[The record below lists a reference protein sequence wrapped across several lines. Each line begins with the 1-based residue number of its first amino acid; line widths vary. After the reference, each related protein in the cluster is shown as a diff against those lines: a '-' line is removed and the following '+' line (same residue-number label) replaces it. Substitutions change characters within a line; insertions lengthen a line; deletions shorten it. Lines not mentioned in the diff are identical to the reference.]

1 MGMKVEHDPYNL
13 EEGWDAV
20 EYYCE
25 DAFLA
30 AFDGCHKIYLA
41 MDEIEAQWFRE
52 NYDEYNVEKI
62 GNGENLFKQ
71 VQEWFSESCFLKFV
85 QAVWHNEDD
94 PNDGFM
100 SLIGQ
105 GAKSD
110 DEEDE
115 DYEW

>member
-1 MGMKVEHDPYNL
+1 
-13 EEGWDAV
+13 
-20 EYYCE
+20 
-25 DAFLA
+25 
-30 AFDGCHKIYLA
+30 

-52 NYDEYNVEKI
+52 NYEEYNVEKI

-71 VQEWFSESCFLKFV
+71 VQEWFKESCFLKFV